1 MSIGSLKVI
10 DGYNAKKIPP
20 IKDKSMS
27 SYIFGHTTPDSD
39 SIVGAISLSYLKN
52 QLGEICTPTRQGEIN
67 PETAFI
73 LEKFGFEQPAL
84 KTSYAGESV
93 YLIDFMESS
102 QAPSDINEATILGIV
117 DHHKLGDLKT
127 NAPLEMWVCPVGCSN
142 TIVKQMF
149 DFYDVEIPKALAG
162 MMMCAILSD
171 TVIFKSPTCTKEDTK
186 AVKELA
192 EIAEIEDPKA
202 LGMEMFIVKSDV
214 LNDSKRA
221 LVLRDFKDFNM
232 AGNKIGVGQLEVVD
246 LTVFDNMKEELFEA
260 MTELKAEENRH
271 TVLLLLTDIMQEGS
285 QLLVLSDDN
294 RKVESAF
301 NITLTDN
308 QIWLPKVMS
317 RKKQIIPF
325 LEEQF

>member
-1 MSIGSLKVI
+1 MSTYV
-10 DGYNAKKIPP
+10 
-20 IKDKSMS
+20 
-27 SYIFGHTTPDSD
+27 FGHTTPDSD

-52 QLGEICTPTRQGEIN
+52 QLGVDTTPSRQGEIN

-73 LEKFGFEQPAL
+73 LERFGFDKPLL
-84 KTSYAGESV
+84 KTNYAGENV

-102 QAPSDINEATILGIV
+102 QAPEDINEATILGIV

-127 NAPLEMWVCPVGCSN
+127 AAPLEMWVRPVGCSN
-142 TIVKQMF
+142 TIVKEMF
-149 DFYDVEIPKALAG
+149 DYYNIDIPKNLAA

-186 AVKELA
+186 ACKELA
-192 EIAEIEDPKA
+192 DIAGIEDYKA

-214 LNDSKRA
+214 LTDTKRA

-232 AGNKIGVGQLEVVD
+232 NENKIGVGQLEVVD
-246 LTVFDNMKEELFEA
+246 LSVFDNMKEELFEA
-260 MTELKAEENRH
+260 MAEIKTEEARH

-294 RKVESAF
+294 SKVEAAF
-301 NITLTDN
+301 DITLENN

-325 LEEQF
+325 LEKQF

>member
-1 MSIGSLKVI
+1 MSTYV
-10 DGYNAKKIPP
+10 
-20 IKDKSMS
+20 
-27 SYIFGHTTPDSD
+27 FGHTTPDSD

-52 QLGEICTPTRQGEIN
+52 QLGEDCIPSRQGEIN

-73 LEKFGFEQPAL
+73 LEKFGFEKPML
-84 KTSYAGESV
+84 KTNYAGENV

-102 QAPSDINEATILGIV
+102 QSPSDIAEATILGIV

-127 NAPLEMWVCPVGCSN
+127 ATPLEMWVRPVGCSN

-149 DFYDVEIPKALAG
+149 DYFGVEIPKDLAG

-192 EIAEIEDPKA
+192 EIAQIEDAKA

-214 LNDSKRA
+214 LTDTKRA

-232 AGNKIGVGQLEVVD
+232 GSEKIGVGQLEVVD
-246 LTVFDNMKEELFEA
+246 LAVFDNMKEELFEA
-260 MTELKAEENRH
+260 MREIKVEGERH
-271 TVLLLLTDIMQEGS
+271 TVLLLLTDIMLEGS
-285 QLLVLSDDN
+285 QLLVLSNDN
-294 RKVESAF
+294 SKIETAF
-301 NITLTDN
+301 TVALENN
-308 QIWLPKVMS
+308 QIWLQKVMS

-325 LEEQF
+325 LEGQF

>member
-1 MSIGSLKVI
+1 MSTYV
-10 DGYNAKKIPP
+10 
-20 IKDKSMS
+20 
-27 SYIFGHTTPDSD
+27 FGHTTPDSD

-52 QLGEICTPTRQGEIN
+52 QLGEDCTPSRQGEIN

-73 LEKFGFEQPAL
+73 LNKFGFEKPML
-84 KTSYAGESV
+84 KTNYAGENV

-102 QAPSDINEATILGIV
+102 QSPSDIAEATILGIV

-127 NAPLEMWVCPVGCSN
+127 ATPLEMWVRPVGCSN

-149 DFYDVEIPKALAG
+149 DYFGVEIPQDLAG

-192 EIAEIEDPKA
+192 LIAKVEEPKA

-214 LNDSKRA
+214 LTDTKRA

-232 AGNKIGVGQLEVVD
+232 GSEKIGVGQLEVVD
-246 LTVFDNMKEELFEA
+246 LAVFDTMKEELFEA
-260 MTELKAEENRH
+260 MSEIKAEGKRH
-271 TVLLLLTDIMQEGS
+271 TILLLLTDIMQEGS

-294 RKVESAF
+294 RKIESAF
-301 NITLTDN
+301 KVTLENN

-325 LEEQF
+325 LEGQF

>member
-1 MSIGSLKVI
+1 M
-10 DGYNAKKIPP
+10 AT
-20 IKDKSMS
+20 
-27 SYIFGHTTPDSD
+27 YIFGHTTPDSD

-52 QLGEICTPTRQGEIN
+52 KLGEDTVPTRQGEVN
-67 PETAFI
+67 PETKWI
-73 LEKFGFEQPAL
+73 LEKFGYEAPLL
-84 KTSYAGESV
+84 KTSYAGEEV

-102 QAPSDINEATILGIV
+102 QSPDDISEATILGIV

-127 NAPLEMWVCPVGCSN
+127 NAPLEMWVRPVGCSN

-149 DFYDVEIPKALAG
+149 DYYGIEIPKEIAG

-186 AVKELA
+186 ACKELA
-192 EIAEIEDPKA
+192 QIVGIEDYKA
-202 LGMEMFIVKSDV
+202 VGMEMFIVKSDV
-214 LNDSKRA
+214 LSATPRE

-232 AGNKIGVGQLEVVD
+232 GGNTIGVGQLEVVD
-246 LTVFDNMKEELFEA
+246 LNVFDNMKEDLFSA
-260 MTELKAEENRH
+260 MKELKAEGERQ

-294 RKVESAF
+294 AKIENAF
-301 NITLTDN
+301 EMTLENN
-308 QIWLPKVMS
+308 QTWLKGVMS

-325 LEEQF
+325 LEKQF